1 MAPNRPRLKYVH
13 MWLDTR
19 HGSVRPR
26 YYFRRAGSKR
36 VPLPGM
42 LGSPEF
48 MAAYAA
54 AMAGQTPI
62 TIGARRVK
70 LGTVAALVVAYLTS
84 PKFLAK
90 SRATQATYRNIVE
103 RFRAEHGD
111 KPVADLERKHL
122 TAMLA
127 KKVKTPAAANHWLR
141 LIKTMMTLAVD
152 EGMRPDN
159 PAAGLQPIEHRSPGF
174 HTWTEEQIA
183 AFEARHPIGTKARLA
198 LALLLYTAQRRSDV
212 VRMGRQHVRGGA
224 VHIRQQ
230 KTGKAMPIPL
240 HPALAAVI
248 EATPTN
254 QLTFLVTEYD
264 KPFSPAGFGNWFRQ
278 RCDEARLPKECT
290 AHGLRKA
297 ACRRLAE
304 AGCSA
309 SQIAAISGHVTLREV
324 ERYVKMADQERLARA
339 AIGAV
344 AVAFPENESGAKT
357 GNGE

>member
-1 MAPNRPRLKYVH
+1 M
-13 MWLDTR
+13 T
-19 HGSVRPR
+19 
-26 YYFRRAGSKR
+26 
-36 VPLPGM
+36 
-42 LGSPEF
+42 
-48 MAAYAA
+48 AYAA
-54 AMAGQTPI
+54 AMAGQMPI

-70 LGTVAALVVAYLTS
+70 PGTIAALAVTYLTL

-90 SRATQATYRNIVE
+90 SSATQATYRNIVE
-103 RFRAEHGD
+103 RFRVEHGD
-111 KPVADLERKHL
+111 KPVASLERKHL

-159 PAAGLQPIEHRSPGF
+159 PAAGLEPLKHRSPGF

-183 AFEARHPIGTKARLA
+183 AFEARYPIGTKARLA

-212 VRMGRQHVRGGA
+212 VRMGRQHVRGGV

-230 KTGKAMPIPL
+230 KTGKVMTIPL
-240 HPALAAVI
+240 HPVLATVI
-248 EATPTN
+248 EAAPMD
-254 QLTFLVTEYD
+254 QLTFLVTEYG
-264 KPFSPAGFGNWFRQ
+264 KPFTAAGFGNWFRQ
-278 RCDEARLPKECT
+278 RCDEARLAKECT

-309 SQIAAISGHVTLREV
+309 SQIAAISGHATLREV

-339 AIGAV
+339 AISAV
-344 AVAFPENESGAKT
+344 TVAFPENESGAKT
-357 GNGE
+357 GNGQ

>member
-1 MAPNRPRLKYVH
+1 MEA
-13 MWLDTR
+13 
-19 HGSVRPR
+19 SR
-26 YYFRRAGSKR
+26 YYFRRAGFKR
-36 VPLPGM
+36 VPLPDM
-42 LGSPEF
+42 FGSPEF

-54 AMAGQTPI
+54 ALAGQTPI
-62 TIGARRVK
+62 AVGARCVK
-70 LGTVAALVVAYLTS
+70 PGTIAALVVAYLTS

-90 SRATQATYRNIVE
+90 SPATQATYRNIVE
-103 RFRAEHGD
+103 RFRTEHGD

-127 KKVKTPAAANHWLR
+127 KKIKTPAAANHWLR
-141 LIKTMMTLAVD
+141 LIKTMMALAVD

-159 PAAGLQPIEHRSPGF
+159 PAAGLQPLRHRTPGF
-174 HTWTEEQIA
+174 RTWTEEQIA
-183 AFEARHPIGTKARLA
+183 QFENRHRVGTKARLA
-198 LALLLYTAQRRSDV
+198 FALLLYTAQRRSDV

-248 EATPTN
+248 EATATT
-254 QLTFLVTEYD
+254 QLTFLVTEYG

-357 GNGE
+357 GNGG

>member
-1 MAPNRPRLKYVH
+1 MVTSIKRLKYVH
-13 MWLDTR
+13 GFVDR
-19 HGSVRPR
+19 RSGGAKAR
-26 YYFRRAGSKR
+26 YYFRRAGFKR
-36 VPLPGM
+36 VPLPGVF
-42 LGSPEF
+42 GSAEF

-54 AMAGQTPI
+54 ALAGQTPI
-62 TIGARRVK
+62 KIGSRRVK
-70 LGTVAALVVAYLTS
+70 RGTIAAMVVTYLTS
-84 PKFLAK
+84 PKFLSK
-90 SRATQATYRNIVE
+90 SSATQATYKNIVE

-111 KPVADLERKHL
+111 KPVANLERKHL

-127 KKVKTPAAANHWLR
+127 KKVQTPAAANHWLR
-141 LIKTMMTLAVD
+141 LIKSMMALAVD

-159 PAAGLQPIEHRSPGF
+159 PAANLEPLKHRSPGF
-174 HTWTEEQIA
+174 HTWTEQQIVQ
-183 AFEARHPIGTKARLA
+183 FEKKHSVGTRARLA

-212 VRMGRQHVRGGA
+212 VRMGRQHVRDGA

-240 HPALAAVI
+240 HPALAAVL
-248 EATPTN
+248 EAAPAN
-254 QLTFLVTEYD
+254 QLTFLVTEYGR
-264 KPFSPAGFGNWFRQ
+264 PFTAAGFGNWFRQ
-278 RCDEARLPKECT
+278 RCDEAGLPKECT

-344 AVAFPENESGAKT
+344 TLAFPENKDGAKT
-357 GNGE
+357 GNGA